1 MRAVLRVVSLLA
13 ANAQPL
19 YERITRYLAGRL
31 AAPVELV
38 AGPLAERRRRLD
50 TGDADLAF
58 ICGWPYALR
67 HDRPEPQVELLCA
80 PVMAGPRYG
89 GRPVYFTDVIVRRDH
104 PARSFTDLRGAVWA
118 YNDTGSHSGYNV
130 TRHHLLQL
138 GETHGYFGRVVDAGT
153 HQGSIQM
160 VLDGTIDA
168 SGIDSTVLETELA
181 RRPGAPDARHV
192 RAEPDPPG
200 GRGAARRAVPQGSPA
215 GPLPRDGRRLRRPR
229 RPRAG
234 PRRRLRPDAGRRL
247 RPDPRDG
254 PAGRGRRLRHPP
266 VSRGVS

>member
-130 TRHHLLQL
+130 MRHHLLQL
-138 GETHGYFGRVVDAGT
+138 GETRGYFGRVIDAGT

-160 VLDGTIDA
+160 VLDGAIDA

-181 RRPGAPDARHV
+181 RRPEIGAALRTLVTFGPSPIPPVVAARHV
-192 RAEPDPPG
+192 EPSLKARLRDLFLGMADDSAGRAVLAPDRVAAFVPMQDGDYDPI
-200 GRGAARRAVPQGSPA
+200 REMARRAEAA
-215 GPLPRDGRRLRRPR
+215 GFVTLR
-229 RPRAG
+229 
-234 PRRRLRPDAGRRL
+234 
-247 RPDPRDG
+247 
-254 PAGRGRRLRHPP
+254 
-266 VSRGVS
+266 